1 MGKITISYREENGNV
16 IPERFDYDHPM
27 TIIEVV
33 GLLEW
38 AKSKAGL
45 EQL

>member
-1 MGKITISYREENGNV
+1 MESITITFTEEDGKIRPKSLDYTKPISV
-16 IPERFDYDHPM
+16 
-27 TIIEVV
+27 IEVV

-38 AKSKAGL
+38 AKSQAGL

>member
-1 MGKITISYREENGNV
+1 MGKITITYKEEDGN
-16 IPERFDYDHPM
+16 ISPEDFDYDHPM
-27 TIIEVV
+27 SIIEVV